1 MGRLYE
7 GKRSWWLTTGGCIGI
22 IVPLVA
28 FTFIGLSI
36 LTYQQFSWTNNALSD
51 LGIVP
56 GITATLFNF
65 GLYAS
70 GLMSLWFAIG
80 LYKLL
85 GEKVLGK
92 LGAIVFGAVSLALEG
107 IGWAPEGTTAFNF
120 AWHYFFSV
128 AFFTLMPIALL
139 VIVGYFLTTGQ
150 KELSLFTLLTALV
163 AAAPWVLYFLVRYV
177 PGVAI
182 PELIS
187 ALAASVWA
195 IVIGWKMFKSA
206 SFTQETDSRP

>member
-1 MGRLYE
+1 
-7 GKRSWWLTTGGCIGI
+7 
-22 IVPLVA
+22 
-28 FTFIGLSI
+28 
-36 LTYQQFSWTNNALSD
+36 
-51 LGIVP
+51 
-56 GITATLFNF
+56 
-65 GLYAS
+65 
-70 GLMSLWFAIG
+70 MSLWFAIG

-85 GEKVLGK
+85 SEKVLGK